1 MMGMHPTIL
10 TVYNRPLHTAR
21 VLAALQKHR
30 VEPLYVFCDGPKGSD
45 DVGAV
50 REVRQRVANIRWTVP
65 TVIAQGE
72 NQGLSRSIVA
82 AVDFVLGRHE
92 SMILL
97 EDDCIPGPYFL
108 DYMYECLDRYKDN
121 DQVMSIAG
129 YTIPLPQATLESHP
143 WDVYFAPRIGSWG
156 WGTWQRAWKY
166 YERDVASAFQ
176 QALKEGVELKQGG
189 ADVPAMIR
197 QKIAGQ
203 LDAWSP
209 GWLLGV
215 YMSEGCCV
223 YPTVSHIRNIGFG
236 GSGSHCRSSGGRF
249 ASPIADEK
257 PTRFP
262 DDVVVNP
269 EIIQTMREFFS

>member
-1 MMGMHPTIL
+1 MSKHPIVL

-21 VLAALQKHR
+21 VLAALWEHR
-30 VEPLYVFCDGPKGSD
+30 VEPLYIFCDGPKGSN

-65 TVIAQGE
+65 TVIAQRE
-72 NQGLSRSIVA
+72 NMGLSHSIVA
-82 AVDFVLGRHE
+82 AVDFVLGRHD

-97 EDDCIPGPYFL
+97 EDDCIPGPYFF
-108 DYMYECLDRYKDN
+108 DYMFECLDRYKDD
-121 DQVMSIAG
+121 DQAMSIGG
-129 YTIPLPQATLESHP
+129 YTPPLPQAVLEDYP
-143 WDVYFAPRIGSWG
+143 WDVYFAPRIESWG

-176 QALKEGVELKQGG
+176 QALKEGVSLKQGG
-189 ADVPAMIR
+189 ADVPAMIYR
-197 QKIAGQ
+197 KIAGQ

-215 YMSEGCCV
+215 YLNKGYCV
-223 YPTVSHIRNIGFG
+223 YPTVSHIHNIGFG
-236 GSGSHCRSSGGRF
+236 GGGVHCQSGGSRF
-249 ASPIADEK
+249 VSPMADRR

-262 DDVVVNP
+262 DNVVVNA
-269 EIIQTMREFFS
+269 EIVRAMKEFYS